1 MHFRAYLY
9 LVAVAPFALAVVYF
23 AVRHADAL
31 TRKSSRRTK
40 IEMFVLA
47 AILLICVAATL
58 RNQIMGVGRTTL
70 AFRKSSS
77 DTNNQYIPFYL
88 NLIRCAKAGSFPLWY
103 GNFGMGASILSNQSW
118 ALDPFNL
125 VLVPLCLVRGEGFLS
140 QALAITFACRAVVA
154 SLLFSH
160 LLTRFC
166 ETPIARIFGAV
177 TYGFGGYL
185 FTEGQHYFFGTA
197 WVFLPLL
204 LITLEYL
211 MNEPK
216 GRSFL
221 LTCLVTAALVCFS
234 AYLAFIV
241 LLFVPIYVALRLIA
255 ICADEG
261 PKCYFQRLGLCA
273 LGVLG
278 GVLLAGVLLIPTA
291 YYLAV
296 ETARVGGEYASSV
309 RNPMRALTSVLTPH
323 EIMLLLSRMLG
334 NGLISI
340 GSDYRFIELGGLGE
354 LEFFQGG
361 FSCAVFVLLGQFVHW
376 AVTETKRA
384 QKVAVLLGA
393 LLVTFYCLSY
403 FPASILTTF
412 RYPTYRGCLLIN
424 AVLVCAMSIAFERR
438 LVDRK
443 PSLLLL
449 GASLLVTVGVL
460 AWSWKHTVN
469 AKLDCAFYALAV
481 VALVVFLFR
490 LASAPKTKHG
500 PAASPALAVL
510 VCAVAISTVIADS
523 FFTISLNP
531 KNVSPKKFP
540 LTALSDT
547 GSDMVEA
554 LSYLDETDP
563 SYHRTES
570 TFTYWSR
577 WNEALTF
584 GFDSIT
590 SYNASEDGDQTEF
603 FHQLWPEAVAHETN
617 NFSCYS
623 YKSNVNN
630 PQMMSL
636 TGIRYVVSKKAL
648 KHSWAE
654 LLTKTDQGIY
664 IYKVNYGDEE
674 ISPLYLRP
682 SLLSEAEARAMSLEE
697 RRAILDTTLIID
709 DEAAA
714 ELQSLG
720 DAKVSSTVALRE
732 EADGSITGT
741 IEASGDAYACLAIPD
756 TLGWTVLIDGK
767 TVPTF
772 RANFGLIGFRVP
784 AGSHAFSA
792 SYRPA
797 MLPQGAVTS
806 AAGVIIALVGALLA
820 HRMTASRGAIARK
833 QGTNPDAA
841 PEAVVAD

>member
-40 IEMFVLA
+40 IEMLVLA
-47 AILLICVAATL
+47 AILMVCVAAVL

-88 NLIRCAKAGSFPLWY
+88 NLIRCVKAGSFPLWY
-103 GNFGMGASILSNQSW
+103 GNFGMGTSILSNQSW

-204 LITLEYL
+204 LIALEYL

-216 GRSFL
+216 ARSFL
-221 LTCLVTAALVCFS
+221 LACLVTAALVCFS

-241 LLFVPIYVALRLIA
+241 LLFVPIYVAIRLVA
-255 ICADEG
+255 ICGGKGIKE
-261 PKCYFQRLGLCA
+261 YFVRLGLCA
-273 LGVLG
+273 LAVLA

-309 RNPMRALTSVLTPH
+309 RNPMRALTSYLTPH

-340 GSDYRFIELGGLGE
+340 GADYRFIELGGLGE

-361 FSCAVFVLLGQFVHW
+361 FSCAVFVLLGQFAHW
-376 AVTETKRA
+376 AITETKRA
-384 QKVAVLLGA
+384 QKVAILLGA

-403 FPASILTTF
+403 FPASILSTF

-424 AVLVCAMSIAFERR
+424 AVLICAMSIAFEKR

-443 PSLLLL
+443 PSLVLL

-469 AKLDCAFYALAV
+469 AKLDCAFYVLAV
-481 VALVVFLFR
+481 AALSVLLVR
-490 LASAPKTKHG
+490 LATAPKPKHG
-500 PAASPALAVL
+500 PAASPAFAVL
-510 VCAVAISTVIADS
+510 ICAVAISSVIADS

-531 KNVSPKKFP
+531 KNVSPKNFP

-547 GSDMVEA
+547 GGNMVEA
-554 LSYLDETDP
+554 LAYLDETDP
-563 SYHRTES
+563 SYHRTEA
-570 TFTYWSR
+570 TFTCWSR

-584 GFDSIT
+584 GFDSVT
-590 SYNASEDGDQTEF
+590 SYNTSEDGDLTEF
-603 FHQLWPEAVAHETN
+603 YHQLWPEAVAHETN

-623 YKSNVNN
+623 YKSDANN

-636 TGIRYVVSKKAL
+636 TGIRYVISHKAI
-648 KHSWAE
+648 KRPWAE
-654 LLTKTDQGIY
+654 LLTKIEQGLY
-664 IYKVNYGDEE
+664 IYKASYRGEE
-674 ISPLYLRP
+674 ISPLYLRT
-682 SLLSEAEARAMSLEE
+682 SLLSESEAREMSLEE
-697 RRAILDTTLIID
+697 RRALLDTTLIAS

-714 ELQSLG
+714 EQRPLAG
-720 DAKVSSTVALRE
+720 DKPDSSIDLRE
-732 EADGSITGT
+732 ETDGSITGT
-741 IEASGDAYACLAIPD
+741 VETSGDAYACLAIPD
-756 TLGWTVLIDGK
+756 TLGWTVRIDGK
-767 TVPTF
+767 EVPTF
-772 RANFGLIGFRVP
+772 KANFGLIGFYLP

-797 MLPQGAVTS
+797 MLPQGAATS
-806 AAGVIIALVGALLA
+806 AVGALLALVGALLA
-820 HRMTASRGAIARK
+820 RRIAAPRNAIARK
-833 QGTNPDAA
+833 QGTNSDADL
-841 PEAVVAD
+841 EAAVAD